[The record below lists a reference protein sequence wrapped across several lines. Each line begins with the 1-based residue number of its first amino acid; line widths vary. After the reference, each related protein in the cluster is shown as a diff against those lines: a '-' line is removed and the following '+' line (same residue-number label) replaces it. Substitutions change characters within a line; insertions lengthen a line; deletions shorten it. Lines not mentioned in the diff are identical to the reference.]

1 MSEIANRFFYAL
13 RIIKILLNGRRFVL
27 SALPPFKITD
37 LYLVRTRHPR
47 LMSQNRK
54 KPPVMNP
61 SRRKPLSKAMLLPH
75 TAGYVG
81 ELVLRN
87 HVALAAFRA
96 GKGNGNLLAE
106 LAKALYLAWYLQEA
120 GFDAAD
126 RELYLEAEGI
136 LDNTARNASKGIWC
150 IEPAECGPVTR
161 ILDLHERQLS
171 SAPVYAVSEAQAR
184 LLRFGITSRRSP
196 W

>member
-1 MSEIANRFFYAL
+1 MIRFLCLMAVLKCPLHYCRAL
-13 RIIKILLNGRRFVL
+13 
-27 SALPPFKITD
+27 AITA
-37 LYLVRTRHPR
+37 
-47 LMSQNRK
+47 MSQNRK
-54 KPPVMNP
+54 KPLVASQ

-96 GKGNGNLLAE
+96 GKGNGELLAE

-126 RELYLEAEGI
+126 RERYLEAERI
-136 LDNTARNASKGIWC
+136 LDNAARNA
-150 IEPAECGPVTR
+150 
-161 ILDLHERQLS
+161 HEK
-171 SAPVYAVSEAQAR
+171 P
-184 LLRFGITSRRSP
+184 
-196 W
+196 

>member
-1 MSEIANRFFYAL
+1 
-13 RIIKILLNGRRFVL
+13 
-27 SALPPFKITD
+27 
-37 LYLVRTRHPR
+37 
-47 LMSQNRK
+47 MSQNRK
-54 KPPVMNP
+54 KPLVMSTP
-61 SRRKPLSKAMLLPH
+61 RRKPLNKTMLLPH
-75 TAGYVG
+75 TTSNVR
-81 ELVLRN
+81 ELVLHN

-106 LAKALYLAWYLQEA
+106 LAKALYLTWYLQEA

-171 SAPVYAVSEAQAR
+171 SAPVYAVGEAQAR

>member
-1 MSEIANRFFYAL
+1 
-13 RIIKILLNGRRFVL
+13 
-27 SALPPFKITD
+27 
-37 LYLVRTRHPR
+37 
-47 LMSQNRK
+47 MSQNRK

-61 SRRKPLSKAMLLPH
+61 SRRKPLSKTMLLPH

-81 ELVLRN
+81 ELVLHN

-126 RELYLEAEGI
+126 RELYLEAERI
-136 LDNTARNASKGIWC
+136 LDNAASNASKGIWC

-184 LLRFGITSRRSP
+184 LLRFGISSRRSP

>member
-13 RIIKILLNGRRFVL
+13 RIIKIPLNRRRFVL

-106 LAKALYLAWYLQEA
+106 LAKALYLAW
-120 GFDAAD
+120 
-126 RELYLEAEGI
+126 
-136 LDNTARNASKGIWC
+136 
-150 IEPAECGPVTR
+150 
-161 ILDLHERQLS
+161 
-171 SAPVYAVSEAQAR
+171 
-184 LLRFGITSRRSP
+184 
-196 W
+196 

>member
-1 MSEIANRFFYAL
+1 
-13 RIIKILLNGRRFVL
+13 
-27 SALPPFKITD
+27 
-37 LYLVRTRHPR
+37 
-47 LMSQNRK
+47 
-54 KPPVMNP
+54 
-61 SRRKPLSKAMLLPH
+61 MLLPH
-75 TAGYVG
+75 TASYVR
-81 ELVLRN
+81 ELVLHN

-120 GFDAAD
+120 GFEAAD
-126 RELYLEAEGI
+126 RELYLEVEAI
-136 LDNTARNASKGIWC
+136 LDNAARNSNNDIWF
-150 IEPAECGPVTR
+150 IEPAECGLVTR

-171 SAPVYAVSEAQAR
+171 SAPVHAVSEAQAR

>member
-1 MSEIANRFFYAL
+1 
-13 RIIKILLNGRRFVL
+13 
-27 SALPPFKITD
+27 
-37 LYLVRTRHPR
+37 
-47 LMSQNRK
+47 MSQNRK
-54 KPPVMNP
+54 KPLVASQ
-61 SRRKPLSKAMLLPH
+61 SRRKPLSKTMLLPH
-75 TAGYVG
+75 TTSYVR
-81 ELVLRN
+81 ELALHN
-87 HVALAAFRA
+87 HIALAAFRA

-106 LAKALYLAWYLQEA
+106 LAKALYLGWYLQEA
-120 GFDAAD
+120 GFEAVD
-126 RELYLEAEGI
+126 RELYLEVEAI
-136 LDNTARNASKGIWC
+136 LDNAARNASKDIWF